1 MQISSVDIHP
11 MRYMR
16 TRPFA
21 RQVMQLYRR
30 RIGRRC
36 PTAADLTAISNLLT
50 TQYNDAIMRVP
61 RENRSARATRLLVE
75 EASIAMHVGAFTEWG
90 RNVFL
95 LPPPAIALLERTDLK
110 GVCGG
115 DVKLPFRVFYV
126 GFGIAF
132 GGALP
137 GPPNRIDGAYVIE
150 LGRDHRS

>member
-36 PTAADLTAISNLLT
+36 PTADDLTAISNLLT

-61 RENRSARATRLLVE
+61 RENRPARATRLLVE
-75 EASIAMHVGAFTEWG
+75 EARIATPV
-90 RNVFL
+90 
-95 LPPPAIALLERTDLK
+95 
-110 GVCGG
+110 
-115 DVKLPFRVFYV
+115 
-126 GFGIAF
+126 
-132 GGALP
+132 GALP
-137 GPPNRIDGAYVIE
+137 EGGRQEVLFPPPSTAK
-150 LGRDHRS
+150 